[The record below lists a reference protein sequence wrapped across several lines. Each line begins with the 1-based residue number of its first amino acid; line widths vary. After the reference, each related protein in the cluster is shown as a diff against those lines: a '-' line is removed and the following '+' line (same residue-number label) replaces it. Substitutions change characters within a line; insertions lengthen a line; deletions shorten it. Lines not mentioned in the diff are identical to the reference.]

1 MVITLQ
7 FGKERNNKLMQFYIK
22 YDENGYLTDT
32 PSTTN
37 ADGLTPVYVQDN
49 WVLSILNYP
58 DKFRYNGSSI
68 EAPGNL
74 PKQDTNELLNKLTA
88 DSTEHN
94 ADIQSLTQQLLTLTG
109 LLGGM

>member
-1 MVITLQ
+1 
-7 FGKERNNKLMQFYIK
+7 MQFYIK
-22 YDENGYLTDT
+22 YDKNGYLTDT

-49 WVLSILNYP
+49 WVLSLLSYP

-88 DSTEHN
+88 DSTKRD
-94 ADIQSLTQQLLTLTG
+94 ADIQTLTKQLFTLTG

>member
-1 MVITLQ
+1 
-7 FGKERNNKLMQFYIK
+7 MQFYIK
-22 YDENGYLTDT
+22 YDKNGYLTDT

-49 WVLSILNYP
+49 WVLPLLNYP

-88 DSTEHN
+88 DSTKYST
-94 ADIQSLTQQLLTLTG
+94 DIQALAHQLSALAG

>member
-1 MVITLQ
+1 
-7 FGKERNNKLMQFYIK
+7 MQFYIK
-22 YDENGYLTDT
+22 YDNNGYLTDT
-32 PSTTN
+32 PSTIS

-49 WVLSILNYP
+49 WVLSLLNYP

-88 DSTEHN
+88 DTTKHDT
-94 ADIQSLTQQLLTLTG
+94 DIQSLASQLSTLTG

>member
-1 MVITLQ
+1 
-7 FGKERNNKLMQFYIK
+7 MQFYIK
-22 YDENGYLTDT
+22 YDKNGYLTDT

-49 WVLSILNYP
+49 WVLSLLSYP

-74 PKQDTNELLNKLTA
+74 PKQDTNELLNKLTS
-88 DSTEHN
+88 DSTKYST
-94 ADIQSLTQQLLTLTG
+94 DIQALAHQLSALAG

>member
-1 MVITLQ
+1 
-7 FGKERNNKLMQFYIK
+7 MQFYIK
-22 YDENGYLTDT
+22 YDQNGYLTDT

-37 ADGLTPVYVQDN
+37 ADGLTPVFIQDN

-74 PKQDTNELLNKLTA
+74 PKQDTNELLSKLTA
-88 DSTEHN
+88 DSTEHDV
-94 ADIQSLTQQLLTLTG
+94 DIQSLVNQLSALAG
-109 LLGGM
+109 LVGGM

>member
-1 MVITLQ
+1 
-7 FGKERNNKLMQFYIK
+7 MQFYIK
-22 YDENGYLTDT
+22 YDQNGYLTDT

-37 ADGLTPVYVQDN
+37 ADGLTPVFIQDN

-88 DSTEHN
+88 NSTEHDV
-94 ADIQSLTQQLLTLTG
+94 DIQSLVNQLSALAG
-109 LLGGM
+109 LVGGM

>member
-1 MVITLQ
+1 
-7 FGKERNNKLMQFYIK
+7 MQFYIK
-22 YDENGYLTDT
+22 YDKNGYLTDT

-37 ADGLTPVYVQDN
+37 TDGLTPVYVQDN
-49 WVLSILNYP
+49 WVLSLLSYP

-88 DSTEHN
+88 DSTKHD
-94 ADIQSLTQQLLTLTG
+94 ADLQTLVHQLSALTG

>member
-1 MVITLQ
+1 
-7 FGKERNNKLMQFYIK
+7 MQFYIK
-22 YDENGYLTDT
+22 YDNNGYLTDT

-49 WVLSILNYP
+49 WVLALLSYP

-74 PKQDTNELLNKLTA
+74 PKQDTNELLNELTA
-88 DSTEHN
+88 DSTEHDTN
-94 ADIQSLTQQLLTLTG
+94 IQSLSSQLSTLTG

>member
-1 MVITLQ
+1 
-7 FGKERNNKLMQFYIK
+7 MQFYIK
-22 YDENGYLTDT
+22 YDNNGYLTDT

-49 WVLSILNYP
+49 WVLALLSYP

-74 PKQDTNELLNKLTA
+74 PKQDTNELLNELTA
-88 DSTEHN
+88 DSTEHDTN
-94 ADIQSLTQQLLTLTG
+94 IQSLSNQLLVLTG

>member
-1 MVITLQ
+1 MIVLSVVLDSVV
-7 FGKERNNKLMQFYIK
+7 GVSVV
-22 YDENGYLTDT
+22 GTDT

-49 WVLSILNYP
+49 WVLSLLSYP

-88 DSTEHN
+88 DSTKRD
-94 ADIQSLTQQLLTLTG
+94 ADIQALTKQLFTLTG

>member
-1 MVITLQ
+1 
-7 FGKERNNKLMQFYIK
+7 MQFYIK
-22 YDENGYLTDT
+22 YDNNGYLTDT

-49 WVLSILNYP
+49 WVLALLSYP

-88 DSTEHN
+88 DSTEHDT
-94 ADIQSLTQQLLTLTG
+94 DIQSLADQLSALTG